1 MAFAS
6 VHRNA
11 LIRPRLM
18 SEVFTVSR
26 KIWGPVIPLS
36 LVERMRNERES
47 ARTRPSSREEEPPII
62 ERRDEREM
70 GIIVG
75 RSVRRVIPVCSPESM
90 SQAGKRMSYH
100 IQSESDSSASQTC
113 LLYGKFHG
121 LIMVHESM
129 STSG

>member
-26 KIWGPVIPLS
+26 KIRGPVIPLS
-36 LVERMRNERES
+36 PVERMRNGGIRPYQTVV
-47 ARTRPSSREEEPPII
+47 ARRTPDHRA
-62 ERRDEREM
+62 RDEREM

-75 RSVRRVIPVCSPESM
+75 SVRRVIPVCSPES

-100 IQSESDSSASQTC
+100 IQS
-113 LLYGKFHG
+113 
-121 LIMVHESM
+121 
-129 STSG
+129 